1 MEGFNDQRYT
11 LSMNL
16 AFNDNEMSM
25 RIRFEKPLSDDALL
39 RLSLDNDPWRIE
51 RDANGD
57 LIMMTPVN
65 SEGGR
70 VEGHVYAELAFWT
83 RTDGRGEVFGPS
95 AGFTLPDTS
104 VRAADAAWISLAR
117 WNALTRE
124 QQDSY
129 APICPEFI
137 IEVRSKSDRLSTLE
151 AKMEMW
157 IANGAQLAWLIDPVR
172 KAVAIYRPG
181 ESPELL
187 DEPTSVRGTGP
198 VSGFELVMSRIWQ

>member
-1 MEGFNDQRYT
+1 
-11 LSMNL
+11 MNL
-16 AFNDNEMSM
+16 AFSDREMSM
-25 RIRFEKPLSDDALL
+25 RIRFEQPLSDEALL
-39 RLSLDNDPWRIE
+39 RFSLDNDPWRVE
-51 RDANGD
+51 RDSNGE

-70 VEGHVYAELAFWT
+70 IEGHVYAELAIWT
-83 RTDGRGEVFGPS
+83 RADGRGEAFGPS

-117 WNALTRE
+117 WNALTRD
-124 QQDSY
+124 QQHSY
-129 APICPEFI
+129 APICPEFV

-157 IANGAQLAWLIDPVR
+157 IANGTQLAWLIDPER

-181 ESPELL
+181 DAPELFN
-187 DEPTSVRGTGP
+187 DPTSVQGTGP
-198 VSGFELVMSRIWQ
+198 VAAFELVLSRIWQ